1 MSKWLLKLSV
11 LELGIAPCHY
21 EAKNETTWQLT
32 LMLTPSHANAVL
44 SSVVVLSLSLSLSLL
59 SLQYHS
65 VLKL

>member
-44 SSVVVLSLSLSLSLL
+44 SSVVVLSLSLIFTVSFCFKTVTHVS
-59 SLQYHS
+59 
-65 VLKL
+65 

>member
-32 LMLTPSHANAVL
+32 LMLTASHANAVL
-44 SSVVVLSLSLSLSLL
+44 SSVVVLSLSLIFTVSFCFKTVTHVS
-59 SLQYHS
+59 
-65 VLKL
+65 